1 MHRSRRLFAVPIAA
15 ALALGFAACGNLDD
29 GKIEKEISKQV
40 EKQAQ
45 GQVKVKSVDC
55 PGGRKIKK
63 GDRFTCT
70 ITAQNGATTK
80 AQVVQQDDKGNV
92 RFTANLLPLLAGGN
106 TQ

>member
-1 MHRSRRLFAVPIAA
+1 MRSSRLLLAVPAAA
-15 ALALGFAACGNLDD
+15 ALALGLAACGNLDS
-29 GKIEKEISKQV
+29 GKIESEISKQV

-55 PGGRKIKK
+55 PSGRKIKK

-70 ITAQNGATTK
+70 ITAENGATTK

-92 RFTANLLPLLAGGN
+92 RFTANLLPLLAGG
-106 TQ
+106 QSQ